1 MRLLLSLLLLLPLS
15 ASAARADRLAPEESR
30 VELVAPPGG
39 GSGAGAS
46 SGMARRWIPPEPVPP
61 VTNSELRAALERA
74 RPEMQACIDTSG
86 LRSGT
91 VRARISRDAALRLT
105 IRSRPRDAAAEACVE
120 TAARRHVTAL
130 LSRPIARALSASVR
144 LGSAGPRPPV
154 VPPPPPPVG
163 ADDREIHERLN
174 ASSGTLRR
182 CLDEAFP
189 GMTGTVSLRVV
200 AHRDG
205 SMVLEGA
212 SLPPGV
218 PAGPMLV
225 CLQNEVLHLRVSAGG
240 ERSVT
245 HDLFLGR

>member
-1 MRLLLSLLLLLPLS
+1 MRLFVCLLLLLPLS
-15 ASAARADRLAPEESR
+15 GSVARADRLAPEESR
-30 VELVAPPGG
+30 VELAPPRG
-39 GSGAGAS
+39 GSGAGVS
-46 SGMARRWIPPEPVPP
+46 SGMARRRWVPPEPVPP
-61 VTNSELRAALERA
+61 VTNGELRAALERA
-74 RPEMQACIDTSG
+74 RPEMQACLDTSG
-86 LRSGT
+86 LRGGT
-91 VRARISRDAALRLT
+91 VRARISRDAALRFT
-105 IRSRPRDAAAEACVE
+105 IRSRPRDAEAEGCVE
-120 TAARRHVTAL
+120 TAARRHVTPL

-144 LGSAGPRPPV
+144 LGSTGPRPPL
-154 VPPPPPPVG
+154 PPPPPPG
-163 ADDREIHERLN
+163 GGDDREIHERLN

-189 GMTGTVSLRVV
+189 GMTGTVTLRVV

-225 CLQNEVLHLRVSAGG
+225 CLQNEVLHLRVSAGS

-245 HDLFLGR
+245 HDLSLGR